1 MKIRCTSI
9 ALCCLALSQVV
20 LCPARPAGAGEAI
33 RPNVIFILADDMG
46 YGDLGCYGQQKIKT
60 PHIDRMA
67 AEGVRFTQ
75 AYCGTSVCA
84 PSRCALMTGQH
95 LGHTPI
101 RANREIKPEGQEPL
115 PEGTFTVAKLFKAA
129 GYKTAAFGKWGLG
142 FVDSTGSPDRMGFDL
157 FFGYNCQRQAHS
169 YYPDHLWC
177 NRQRVDLDGKTY
189 SHDLIVSEA
198 LRWLRENANSPFF
211 LYLPVTIPH
220 AQYQVPG
227 LGPYANEPWPEDM
240 KKYAAMISRLDGDVG
255 RLLALLKELGIDERT
270 LVIFT
275 SDNGAANKAAIDLFR
290 SNGPL
295 RGMKR
300 SMYEGGIR
308 EPAVARWPGKIKPGT
323 TGDAPWAFYDF
334 LPTAVELTGQPLPAG
349 VKTDG
354 ISIVPALLGGT
365 MPKRE
370 YLYWELHEPRF
381 MQAVRMGDWKGIRY
395 GSMTAP
401 MELYNIA
408 TDPGEKQNVAAGRP
422 EVVSRIGAMMKTAH
436 VEAPRF
442 PDSKAQ
448 APKQAT
454 KQGRRAKKK
463 PAAAL

>member
-1 MKIRCTSI
+1 MRAPHALA
-9 ALCCLALSQVV
+9 ALCCLTLGLAVSDG
-20 LCPARPAGAGEAI
+20 PRAAEAAEAT

-46 YGDLGCYGQQKIKT
+46 YGDLGCYGQKKIKT

-101 RANREIKPEGQEPL
+101 RANRELKPEGQEPL
-115 PEGTFTVAKLFKAA
+115 PEGTFTVARLFQAA

-142 FVDSTGSPDRMGFDL
+142 FVDSTGSPDKMGLDL
-157 FFGYNCQRQAHS
+157 FFGYNCQRQAHNF
-169 YYPDHLWC
+169 YPDHLWR
-177 NRQRVDLDGKTY
+177 NRQRVELDGKTY

-198 LRWLRENANSPFF
+198 LRWVRENAQSPFF

-220 AQYQVPG
+220 PQYQVPD
-227 LGPYANEPWPEDM
+227 LGPYANEPWPEEM
-240 KKYAAMISRLDGDVG
+240 KKYAAMITRLDGDVG
-255 RLLALLKELGIDERT
+255 RLLALLKELGIDRRT

-275 SDNGAANKAAIDLFR
+275 SDNGAANKAVLDLFQ

-295 RGMKR
+295 RGTKR
-300 SMYEGGIR
+300 TMYEGGIR
-308 EPAVARWPGKIKPGT
+308 EPAIARWPGKIKPGT
-323 TGDAPWAFYDF
+323 ANDTPWAFYDF
-334 LPTAVELTGQPLPAG
+334 LPTAAELIGQPLPPG
-349 VKTDG
+349 VKADG
-354 ISIVPALLGGT
+354 ISIVPALLGGA

-395 GSMTAP
+395 GSLTAP
-401 MELYNIA
+401 MELYDLA
-408 TDPGEKQNVAAGRP
+408 KDPQEAQNVAAGHP
-422 EVVSRIGAMMKTAH
+422 EVVSRIASLMKAAH

-448 APKQAT
+448 APKQGA
-454 KQGRRAKKK
+454 KQGKRAKKK
-463 PAAAL
+463 AI